1 MTRRPLIG
9 VIGGHDC
16 TPEVAKQAEQVGR
29 LIAERGALL
38 VCGGLDGVMEAA
50 ARGAKQAGGTTIGI
64 LPGDRLNE
72 ANPYID
78 IPIAT
83 GIGYA
88 RNTIIVKTAQVL
100 IAINGGYGTLSEIAF
115 ALMEEKPV
123 VSLGSWAV
131 DPRILKAGS
140 AEEAVAV
147 AVSLIRPS
155 V

>member
-1 MTRRPLIG
+1 MTRRPIIG

-16 TPEVAKQAEQVGR
+16 TPEIARQAEQVGR

-50 ARGAKQAGGTTIGI
+50 SRGAKQAGGTTIGI
-64 LPGDRLNE
+64 LPGDRLTE
-72 ANPYID
+72 ANHYID

-88 RNTIIVKTAQVL
+88 RNTIIVRTAQVL
-100 IAINGGYGTLSEIAF
+100 IAIRGSYGTLSEIAF
-115 ALMEEKPV
+115 ALMEGKPV
-123 VSLGSWAV
+123 VSLGSWEV
-131 DPRILKAGS
+131 DKGIIKAAS
-140 AEEAVAV
+140 PEEAVSK